1 MVCSVGLVNFINLI
15 HMMDRS
21 QFPYLGGIE
30 IAHDIA
36 FRTHCSLNLTFPNHL
51 AGTWS

>member
-15 HMMDRS
+15 NMMDRS
-21 QFPYLGGIE
+21 QFPSGIE

-36 FRTHCSLNLTFPNHL
+36 FRTHRSLNLTFLNHL
-51 AGTWS
+51 AGTWF